1 MQAGTFTSIATDTAR
16 PSPRS
21 PSRTPRPSRLLLV
34 LGLLSM
40 TATLA
45 GCAGTRLPASVKGGE
60 CRVFERPE
68 FVVLGKRQY
77 DQRWI
82 DGNVE
87 AGVGGCGWQRPAKRP
102 PALDAAPSGRPLVVV
117 PQRRA
122 SLMSRTFGHIRK
134 RVPPLPR
141 ARPGSVE
148 PAPFEAPRPAN
159 IVVPDVLAVPD
170 PEPEAAP
177 PPPPRAPVDELL
189 SPTAPATAEPPAR
202 KRPCRFGVF
211 CR

>member
-21 PSRTPRPSRLLLV
+21 PSRTPRRSRLLLA

-40 TATLA
+40 TVTLA

-68 FVVLGKRQY
+68 YAVLGKRQY

-122 SLMSRTFGHIRK
+122 SLMSRTFGRLHRAP
-134 RVPPLPR
+134 VPR
-141 ARPGSVE
+141 ARPGRVDPVPS
-148 PAPFEAPRPAN
+148 EAPRPAN
-159 IVVPDVLAVPD
+159 IVVPDVLVVPE
-170 PEPEAAP
+170 PEPEAAPP